1 MEVATTSGKEKW
13 AEKSTTSSSGIPP
26 GYSVLNPP
34 LQGQI
39 PGIAHFHATSPS
51 GHKTDQDVIN
61 VFQHQKDQLA
71 AAKSAYEQDNFA
83 RKISQTQMSHSQVVQ
98 HQTLPGLLTDNQH
111 LMMSLNVDHELL
123 PSQAEPNV
131 TAIPETSV
139 NDFQQQFSY
148 QKKVKS
154 QE

>member
-1 MEVATTSGKEKW
+1 RVCNPYNLLPDNL
-13 AEKSTTSSSGIPP
+13 SSSVGIPP
-26 GYSVLNPP
+26 GYSVLNPS

-39 PGIAHFHATSPS
+39 PGIAHFHATSP
-51 GHKTDQDVIN
+51 GGNKTDQEIVIN
-61 VFQHQKDQLA
+61 VFQHQKEQFA

-98 HQTLPGLLTDNQH
+98 HQTQPALLTDNQH
-111 LMMSLNVDHELL
+111 LVMSLPVDHELL

-131 TAIPETSV
+131 TAIRETSV

-148 QKKVKS
+148 
-154 QE
+154 